1 MMKTARLIGVA
12 LLCAAYTAFSG
23 NALAQPVGVSPS
35 DTPQSFV
42 AAYKG
47 KRITV
52 RLRSGQELSGL
63 VRDVSGQLLVLGEV
77 AGREFFDA
85 VVPMS
90 SIEAVLVRT
99 RGP

>member
-1 MMKTARLIGVA
+1 MMKTVRLIAVA

-23 NALAQPVGVSPS
+23 HALAQPVSVSPS

-63 VRDVSGQLLVLGEV
+63 VRDATGQLLVLGEM
-77 AGREFFDA
+77 AGREYFDA

-90 SIEAVLVRT
+90 AIEAVLVRS
-99 RGP
+99 RAQ